1 MPSSDAL
8 SRLASDIVFSVAFS
22 IANELLQAARE
33 AHMAPNALVTIV
45 LFTSVVLVG
54 APNSIGRLQER
65 GWSILSGMCS
75 KKGRKRGRGGG
86 GAGGDDEEE
95 DRDDKKGEDIKEVD
109 TEGLVVFLQMV
120 IETTQRITITV
131 CVQLMT
137 QSVNSMQPYRSVNVL
152 SLLSI
157 AFFFIFLQFTSGI
170 GMSKK

>member
-75 KKGRKRGRGGG
+75 KKGRSRGRGGG
-86 GAGGDDEEE
+86 SKEEEEE
-95 DRDDKKGEDIKEVD
+95 DRDKKGEDIKSVD

-137 QSVNSMQPYRSVNVL
+137 QSVNSIQPYRSVNVL

-170 GMSKK
+170 GMPNK